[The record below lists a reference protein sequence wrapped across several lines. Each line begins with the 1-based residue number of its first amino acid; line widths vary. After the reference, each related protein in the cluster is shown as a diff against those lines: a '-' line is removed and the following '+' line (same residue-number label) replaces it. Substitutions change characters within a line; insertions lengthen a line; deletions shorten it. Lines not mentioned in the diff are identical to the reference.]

1 MRDSVQC
8 GPLAD
13 CMGRIPVIL
22 SPQQQAVS
30 GGGARLV
37 KNVLRP
43 RTSFWTQ
50 VREVRTLRSFQFR
63 EYRFLWSGTVL
74 WSLGSWMQRI
84 ATAWLVLE
92 LTESPVYV
100 ALAYALYFMPSFVV
114 ALFAGTVADQVDR
127 RKLMMAILVMN
138 VVASLVLTILV
149 MAEVAQLWSILLI
162 VAIIGVGIAFKIPT
176 SQTMAF
182 DVVGPETVLNAVSL
196 QSVGMRAVGVLG
208 AVTGGALIETV
219 GMPYAFLAA
228 TLSYTF
234 GLIMI
239 SLLRYTPRSRPESRG
254 PLAANLVE
262 GLKIFTRSRP
272 LATVLLMALLAESF
286 GLGALAMLPV
296 LAAEGVLGVGPDGL
310 GIMQGA
316 VGVGGG
322 IAAIAIASFSSVGRK
337 GRLVLVA
344 FLCYGIVTILVGQ
357 SSVFALTV
365 LLLCCF
371 GLAQSTFDTMQI
383 VILQQNVPDDMRGRA
398 MGGWLVCVGVG
409 PFGSLLLGYLTEL
422 FSVQQAIGMGG
433 SLIVVVALVLVV
445 TASRVRAIE

>member
-1 MRDSVQC
+1 MRRDVQ
-8 GPLAD
+8 
-13 CMGRIPVIL
+13 
-22 SPQQQAVS
+22 
-30 GGGARLV
+30 
-37 KNVLRP
+37 RP
-43 RTSFWTQ
+43 RSNFWTR
-50 VREVRTLRSFQFR
+50 VREVRTLRSFQHR
-63 EYRFLWSGTVL
+63 EYRFLWSSTVL

-84 ATAWLVLE
+84 STAWLVLTI
-92 LTESPVYV
+92 TESPAYV
-100 ALAYALYFMPSFVV
+100 ALAYALYFMPSFFV

-127 RKLMMAILVMN
+127 RKLMMAILGMN
-138 VVASLVLTILV
+138 VVASVALTAIV
-149 MAEVAQLWSILLI
+149 MAEVAQLWSILVI
-162 VAIIGVGIAFKIPT
+162 VAIIGVGTAFKIPT

-182 DVVGPETVLNAVSL
+182 DVVGPDSVLNAVSL

-219 GMPYAFLAA
+219 GMGYAFMAA
-228 TLSYTF
+228 TLSYVM
-234 GLIMI
+234 GLLMI

-262 GLKIFTRSRP
+262 GLRIFTRSRP

-310 GIMQGA
+310 GVMQGA

-322 IAAIAIASFSSVGRK
+322 IAAVTIASFNSVGRK
-337 GRLVLVA
+337 GRLILVA
-344 FLCYGIVTILVGQ
+344 FLCYGVVTILVGQ
-357 SSVFALTV
+357 SSVFALSV
-365 LLLCCF
+365 VLLCCF

-383 VILQQNVPDDMRGRA
+383 VILQQNVPDGMRGRA
-398 MGGWLVCVGVG
+398 MGGWLLCVGVG

-422 FSVQQAIGMGG
+422 YSVQRAFGIGGA
-433 SLIVVVALVLVV
+433 LIVAVGLVLIA

>member
-1 MRDSVQC
+1 M
-8 GPLAD
+8 
-13 CMGRIPVIL
+13 
-22 SPQQQAVS
+22 
-30 GGGARLV
+30 V
-37 KNVLRP
+37 KNVGRP
-43 RTSFWTQ
+43 RTTFWTQ
-50 VREVRTLRSFQFR
+50 VREVRTLRSFQHR
-63 EYRFLWSGTVL
+63 EYRFLWSSTVL

-92 LTESPVYV
+92 LTQSPVYV

-127 RKLMMAILVMN
+127 RKLMMAILCMN
-138 VVASLVLTILV
+138 VVASVALTTIV
-149 MAEVAQLWSILLI
+149 MAEVAQLWSILVI
-162 VAIIGVGIAFKIPT
+162 VGIIGVGTAFKIPT

-182 DVVGPETVLNAVSL
+182 DVVGPDSVLNAVSL

-208 AVTGGALIETV
+208 AVAGGALIESV
-219 GMPYAFLAA
+219 GMPYAFMAA
-228 TLSYTF
+228 TLAYVM
-234 GLIMI
+234 GLLMI

-262 GLKIFTRSRP
+262 GLRIFTRSRP
-272 LATVLLMALLAESF
+272 LATVLLMALVAESF

-322 IAAIAIASFSSVGRK
+322 IAAVTIASFSSVGRK

-344 FLCYGIVTILVGQ
+344 FLFYGLVTILVGQ
-357 SSVFALTV
+357 SNVFALTV

-383 VILQQNVPDDMRGRA
+383 VILQQNVPDGMRGRA

-422 FSVQQAIGMGG
+422 FSVQRAFGIGGA
-433 SLIVVVALVLVV
+433 LIVAVGLVLIA

>member
-1 MRDSVQC
+1 MRRDVQ
-8 GPLAD
+8 
-13 CMGRIPVIL
+13 
-22 SPQQQAVS
+22 
-30 GGGARLV
+30 
-37 KNVLRP
+37 RP
-43 RTSFWTQ
+43 RSNFWTR
-50 VREVRTLRSFQFR
+50 VREVRTLRSFQYR
-63 EYRFLWSGTVL
+63 EYRFLWSSTVL

-84 ATAWLVLE
+84 ATAWLVLT

-100 ALAYALYFMPSFVV
+100 ALAYALYFMPSFFV

-138 VVASLVLTILV
+138 VVASVALTAIV
-149 MAEVAQLWSILLI
+149 MAEVAQLWSILVI
-162 VAIIGVGIAFKIPT
+162 VAIIGVGTAFKIPT

-182 DVVGPETVLNAVSL
+182 DVVGPDSVLNAVSL

-219 GMPYAFLAA
+219 GMPYAFMAA
-228 TLSYTF
+228 TLSYVM
-234 GLIMI
+234 GLLMI

-254 PLAANLVE
+254 PLTANLVE
-262 GLKIFTRSRP
+262 GLRIFTRSRP

-310 GIMQGA
+310 GVMQGA

-322 IAAIAIASFSSVGRK
+322 IAAVTIASFNSVGRK
-337 GRLVLVA
+337 GRLILVA
-344 FLCYGIVTILVGQ
+344 FLCYGVVTILVGQ
-357 SSVFALTV
+357 SSVFALSV
-365 LLLCCF
+365 VLLCCF

-383 VILQQNVPDDMRGRA
+383 VILQQNVPNDMRGRA
-398 MGGWLVCVGVG
+398 MGGWLLCVGVG

-422 FSVQQAIGMGG
+422 LDVQRAFGIGGA
-433 SLIVVVALVLVV
+433 LIVAVGLVLIA

>member
-1 MRDSVQC
+1 M
-8 GPLAD
+8 L
-13 CMGRIPVIL
+13 
-22 SPQQQAVS
+22 
-30 GGGARLV
+30 
-37 KNVLRP
+37 KNVPRP
-43 RTSFWTQ
+43 SSAFWT
-50 VREVRTLRSFQFR
+50 RLRGVRTLRSFQYR

-84 ATAWLVLE
+84 ATAWLVLII
-92 LTESPVYV
+92 TDSPVYV

-114 ALFAGTVADQVDR
+114 ALFAGTVADQVNR
-127 RKLMMAILVMN
+127 RNLMLAILGMN
-138 VVASLVLTILV
+138 VAASIVLTVLV
-149 MAEVAQLWSILLI
+149 MTETAQLWSILVI
-162 VAIIGVGIAFKIPT
+162 VGIIGVGTAFKIPT

-219 GMPYAFLAA
+219 GMGYAFLAA
-228 TLSYTF
+228 TLSYTL
-234 GLIMI
+234 GL
-239 SLLRYTPRSRPESRG
+239 LLIGLMRYTPRRRPESRA
-254 PLAANLVE
+254 PLAASLVE
-262 GLKIFTRSRP
+262 GLRIFTRSRS
-272 LATVLLMALLAESF
+272 LSTVLLMALLAESF

-322 IAAIAIASFSSVGRK
+322 IAAVTIASFNSIGRK
-337 GRLVLVA
+337 GRLILVA

-357 SSVFALTV
+357 SNVFALTV
-365 LLLCCF
+365 ILLCCF

-422 FSVQQAIGMGG
+422 FSVQQAFGMGG
-433 SLIVVVALVLVV
+433 ALIVAVGLVLIV
-445 TASRVRAIE
+445 TATRVRAIE

>member
-1 MRDSVQC
+1 MRRDVQ
-8 GPLAD
+8 
-13 CMGRIPVIL
+13 
-22 SPQQQAVS
+22 
-30 GGGARLV
+30 
-37 KNVLRP
+37 RP
-43 RTSFWTQ
+43 RSNFWTRVQ
-50 VREVRTLRSFQFR
+50 GVRTLSSFQYR

-84 ATAWLVLE
+84 STAWLVLI
-92 LTESPVYV
+92 LTDSPVYV

-114 ALFAGTVADQVDR
+114 ALFAGTVADQVNR
-127 RKLMMAILVMN
+127 RKLMIAILCVN
-138 VVASLVLTILV
+138 IAASIALTILV
-149 MAEVAQLWSILLI
+149 MTETAQLWSILLI
-162 VAIIGVGIAFKIPT
+162 VAIIGVGTAFKIPT

-208 AVTGGALIETV
+208 AVAGGALIETV
-219 GMPYAFLAA
+219 GMGYAFLAA
-228 TLSYTF
+228 TLSYTL
-234 GLIMI
+234 GLLMI
-239 SLLRYTPRSRPESRG
+239 GLMRYSPRRRPESRG

-262 GLKIFTRSRP
+262 GLRIFTRSRP

-322 IAAIAIASFSSVGRK
+322 IAAVAIASFSSIGRK
-337 GRLVLVA
+337 GRLILIA
-344 FLCYGIVTILVGQ
+344 FLFYGLVTILVGQ
-357 SSVFALTV
+357 SNVFALSV

-409 PFGSLLLGYLTEL
+409 PFGSLLLGYLTEV
-422 FSVQQAIGMGG
+422 FSVQQAFGIGGAM
-433 SLIVVVALVLVV
+433 IVAVGLVLIA